1 MRAVR
6 YTRTGG
12 PEVLEIA
19 EVPAP
24 QPGAGEVA
32 IDVSHAGVHFA
43 DVMFRRGQFPLALP
57 AVPGLEVAGTVAEL
71 GEGVTGLRIGQQVAA
86 LPFGFGGNAERVVA
100 GAVTTVPLEG
110 ELAGLSP
117 LLAAGAVCNAAT
129 AVGTLRGAARIATG
143 DRVLVLGA
151 SGGLGLLL
159 GRLARAYG
167 AALVV
172 GAASTAERAARAV
185 EGGYDLAVTY
195 GELADR
201 TSELTDGHGF
211 DVVVDSVGGEPREQV
226 RGLLAV
232 LGRHVVIGNAADRDL
247 DLGANQVWYDSF
259 TLAGYNLGG
268 VLARRPDLLRAHLEE
283 GLRLV
288 ADGTLS
294 LDVEEIGWDGVAEAH
309 RQLEG
314 RTASG
319 KYVLRVR

>member
-24 QPGAGEVA
+24 QPGEGEVV

-43 DVMFRRGQFPLALP
+43 DVMFRRGQFQLPLP
-57 AVPGLEVAGTVAEL
+57 AVPGLEVAGTVAGL
-71 GEGVTGLRIGQQVAA
+71 GPGVTGLRVGQPVVAV
-86 LPFGFGGNAERVVA
+86 PTGFGGNAERVVA

-110 ELAGLSP
+110 ELTGLDP
-117 LLAAGAVCNAAT
+117 ALAAATACNAAT
-129 AVGTLRGAARIATG
+129 AVGTLRGAARIEKG

-159 GRLARAYG
+159 GRLARSYG

-172 GAASTAERAARAV
+172 GAAGTPERAARALAA
-185 EGGYDLAVTY
+185 GYDRALTY
-195 GELADR
+195 GELADQLD
-201 TSELTDGHGF
+201 ELTEGRGF
-211 DVVVDSVGGEPREQV
+211 DAVIDSVGGEPREQV

-232 LGRHVVIGNAADRDL
+232 LGRHVVIGNAADRDVTL
-247 DLGANQVWYDSF
+247 EANQVWYDSF

-288 ADGTLS
+288 ADGTLRP
-294 LDVEEIGWDGVAEAH
+294 EFQEIDWDGVAEAH
-309 RQLEG
+309 RRLEG
-314 RTASG
+314 RTAIG

>member
-12 PEVLEIA
+12 PEVLEVA
-19 EVPAP
+19 EVPFP
-24 QPGAGEVA
+24 QPGEGEVA

-43 DVMFRRGQFPLALP
+43 DVMFRRGQFPLPLP
-57 AVPGLEVAGTVAEL
+57 AVPGLEVAGTVAGL
-71 GEGVTGLRIGQQVAA
+71 GPGVTGLRVGQPVVA
-86 LPFGFGGNAERVVA
+86 LPMGFGGNAERVIA
-100 GAVTTVPLEG
+100 GVTTTVPLEG
-110 ELAGLSP
+110 ELAGLDP
-117 LLAAGAVCNAAT
+117 LLAAGAACNAAT
-129 AVGTLRGAARIATG
+129 AVGTLRGAARIAAG
-143 DRVLVLGA
+143 DRILVLGA

-172 GAASTAERAARAV
+172 GAASTPQRAARAA
-185 EGGYDLAVTY
+185 GAGYDRGLVY
-195 GELADR
+195 GELAGLAPG
-201 TSELTDGHGF
+201 LTDGQGF
-211 DVVVDSVGGEPREQV
+211 DVIVDAVGGEPREQV

-232 LGRHVVIGNAADRDL
+232 LGRHVVIGNAADRDITL
-247 DLGANQVWYDSF
+247 DANQVWYDSF

-268 VLARRPDLLRAHLEE
+268 VLARRPDLLRAQLEE

-288 ADGTLS
+288 ADGTLP

-309 RQLEG
+309 RRLEG
-314 RTASG
+314 RAASG

>member
-24 QPGAGEVA
+24 RPGEGEVA

-43 DVMFRRGQFPLALP
+43 DVMFRRGQFPLPLP

-71 GEGVTGLRIGQQVAA
+71 GPGVTALRVGQPVVAV
-86 LPFGFGGNAERVVA
+86 PTGFGGNAERVIA
-100 GAVTTVPLEG
+100 SAVTTIPLEG
-110 ELAGLSP
+110 ELAGLDP
-117 LLAAGAVCNAAT
+117 ALAAGAACNAAT
-129 AVGTLRGAARIATG
+129 AVGTLRNAARVEKG

-151 SGGLGLLL
+151 SGALGLLL
-159 GRLARAYG
+159 GRLARTLG

-172 GAASTAERAARAV
+172 GAASTPERAARAV
-185 EGGYDLAVTY
+185 RAGYDHALTY
-195 GELADR
+195 GELAAKID
-201 TSELTDGHGF
+201 ELTDGQGY
-211 DVVVDSVGGEPREQV
+211 DVVIDSVGGEPREQV

-232 LGRHVVIGNAADRDL
+232 FGRHVVIGNAADRDITM
-247 DLGANQVWYDSF
+247 DANQVWYESF

-268 VLARRPDLLRAHLEE
+268 VLGRRPDLLRAHLEE

-288 ADGTLS
+288 ADGTLL

-309 RQLEG
+309 RRLEG
-314 RTASG
+314 RTAIG